1 MKRLFIYVLL
11 ACTFGNVAI
20 AQNASKELVSQ
31 RIVNAIN
38 KGKFYMKVSGLM
50 KIEDEGA
57 TQSMM
62 PTFEIAVKG
71 GVTFT
76 HLPDMGITT
85 LTANGFNYMLDERSK
100 TYTVNPINPNEPD
113 LGDIGRLTFMKQG
126 ECNLNGVK
134 YYYDLY
140 RSSKGHEV
148 TFYYNTTK
156 VAVIDLGMESSGIG
170 KLSLLSFD
178 TKIPQSAI
186 FCLGK
191 EWKKA
196 SAGMS
201 AMPSMSTD
209 ISKYVDEETLKS
221 LEKELPAGFDLKKL
235 MSGQIDDK
243 MIEQLVGAEGLPEG
257 MSMNDIKGAMGMGGS
272 SNQMDETTRKQME
285 FMSSPEYREQ
295 MIQIQMM
302 GGMTRSQ
309 AEHAVKQMLPDADA
323 MMQGLE
329 MMDEQNA
336 REQLVQNAPEPPRC
350 SSPWVDPSQGCELAA
365 GGNMGMITVT
375 DEHDVAQIVYIDQF
389 DTPQQIEVDMALD
402 VTDDGIWE
410 AFNAFVEETKDM
422 PQDEAV
428 SYVMS
433 YNGDLI
439 SVAEIGCV
447 TGDMI
452 ERAVASCMLCPS
464 ALTYNN
470 AGILFAY
477 KNDMDNAKIYWETA
491 EKYDSGNPTVAL
503 NLGEYYF
510 EKGDF
515 VTARRYVD
523 KAIRNAPDFGLAYQ
537 VLTSINLAEGKYV
550 DAAKTLFKSA
560 ENYFS
565 NITASQMFSLRM
577 AMETAKLKICEGFDY
592 EQLFNDVFS
601 EENKESLMRA
611 TKSGFLNPVE
621 NIPADMKSL
630 PWLCENGK
638 IHSTYQ
644 SLDKRDKEMTARVD
658 SLSARNDQLA
668 MEHPSIGAIL
678 AMGTRNTKDLLEDV
692 DKYASELVN
701 AHGVTEDILQM
712 PTIPEMDLYAMASQ
726 QARGSGDGSYL
737 LDARQY
743 WCIYLWQFYYEDLI
757 DRETKGWACHRGE
770 QTFGTYPEHLTE
782 LEKRNDLAMKTGQN
796 EWEIYAGGVWEC
808 ELAEIECKKHAET
821 KVEGLKCELECIRCK
836 IPLGKRLVRNYYDA
850 MWTAVLDVEKW
861 HYETYERPLLEEY
874 WATMTSLVGYCENTY
889 MQEYILNEVAQKIYH
904 KWAYSLNR
912 GAGFGLNVEQMW
924 AQYVQSLEI
933 QAKETMSIISQL
945 DMPKI
950 PVIHKSGGELK
961 NYGEKPKP
969 GWRVDIPLPWGSFG
983 LQKKNDQY
991 SFISHNDATGTTSI
1005 NNLTTGERSE
1015 YTTYES
1021 LADNPHSQ
1029 DPEGYTK
1036 TIGKW
1041 AGKKVVGKM
1050 VDVVGKAAMG
1060 GASKFIPVSESK
1072 NLRQRARTIDKEGN
1086 ITNSTIVY
1094 NRNYTGG
1101 VEGFNITKGRTEY
1114 RTGNTVRVER
1124 HVGYNFGFIK
1134 MTEYY

>member
-1 MKRLFIYVLL
+1 MIMKKLILSLFLMWVIP
-11 ACTFGNVAI
+11 TF

-38 KGKFYMKVSGLM
+38 KGKFYMKLSGL
-50 KIEDEGA
+50 INVEDEGA

-76 HLPDMGITT
+76 HITDMGMTT
-85 LTANGFNYMLDERSK
+85 LTANGYNYMLDEKNK
-100 TYTVNPINPNEPD
+100 TYTVNKVSANDPD
-113 LGDIGRLTFMKQG
+113 LGAIGKLTFKKQG

-156 VAVIDLGMESSGIG
+156 VAVIDLGMESFGMG

-178 TKIPQSAI
+178 TKIPKSAY
-186 FCLGK
+186 FCLSK
-191 EWKKA
+191 EWKM
-196 SAGMS
+196 SSMGMS
-201 AMPSMSTD
+201 SMGAMSTD
-209 ISKYVDEETLKS
+209 ISQYVDDETMKQLQ
-221 LEKELPAGFDLKKL
+221 KELPAGFDLNKL

-257 MSMNDIKGAMGMGGS
+257 VSMSDIKSAMGTGGS
-272 SNQMDETTRKQME
+272 SSVMDEATKAQME
-285 FMSSPEYREQ
+285 YMSSPEYREQ
-295 MIQIQMM
+295 LKSLYMM
-302 GGMTRSQ
+302 QGMTEAQ
-309 AEHAVKQMLPDADA
+309 AEYTVKQSLPDADLMKQSIKA
-323 MMQGLE
+323 AE
-329 MMDEQNA
+329 EQDSHN
-336 REQLVQNAPEPPRC
+336 QMVQNAPEPPRC
-350 SSPWVDPSQGCELAA
+350 SSPWVDSSQGCELAA
-365 GGNMGMITVT
+365 GSNLGVITVT
-375 DEHDVAQIVYIDQF
+375 DEHEVAQMVYIDQF

-402 VTDDGIWE
+402 VTDEGIWN

-439 SVAEIGCV
+439 SVAEIGCI

-470 AGILFAY
+470 TGILFAY
-477 KNDMDNAKIYWETA
+477 KNDMENAKVYWEAA
-491 EKYDSGNPTVAL
+491 EKYDSDNPTVAL

-510 EKGDF
+510 EKGDL
-515 VTARRYVD
+515 VTARRYVN
-523 KAIRNAPDFGLAYQ
+523 KAIKNAPDFGLAYQ
-537 VLTSINLAEGKYV
+537 VLTSINLAEGKCV

-565 NITASQMFSLRM
+565 NITATQMFSLRM

-592 EQLFNDVFS
+592 EKLFNDVFS
-601 EENKESLMRA
+601 EENRASLMKA
-611 TKSGFLNPVE
+611 TKSGFLNPVQ

-638 IHSTYQ
+638 IHSTYM
-644 SLDKRDKEMTARVD
+644 SLEKRDKEIHARMD
-658 SLSARNDQLA
+658 SLDNRNEQLIT
-668 MEHPSIGAIL
+668 EHPSIGAIL
-678 AMGTRNTKDLLEDV
+678 SMGMQNTQKALETIDEV
-692 DKYASELVN
+692 ATEIVGAAGVN
-701 AHGVTEDILQM
+701 EDIFTVPSL
-712 PTIPEMDLYAMASQ
+712 PDMDYYAMASQ
-726 QARGSGDGSYL
+726 QARGSADGSYL

-743 WCIYLWQFYYEDLI
+743 WCIYLWRFYYEELLH
-757 DRETKGWACHRGE
+757 RETKGWACHRDE
-770 QTFGTYPEHLTE
+770 ETIGTYPEHLVE
-782 LEKRNDLAMKTGQN
+782 LEKRNDLALKTGDN
-796 EWEIYAGGVWEC
+796 EWAIFYNSNWEC
-808 ELAEIECKKHAET
+808 EMAEIECKKHADTE
-821 KVEGLKCELECIRCK
+821 VEVLRCELECLRCK
-836 IPLGKRLVRNYYDA
+836 IPAGKRFVRNYYDA

-861 HYETYERPLLEEY
+861 HYDTYERPLLEEY
-874 WATMTSLVGYCENTY
+874 WATMTSLVGYCENTF
-889 MQEYILNEVAQKIYH
+889 MQEYILNDVAQDIYH
-904 KWAYSLNR
+904 DWSYSLSR
-912 GAGFGLNVEQMW
+912 GATFGLYVEQMW
-924 AQYVQSLEI
+924 AQYVQSLEKE
-933 QAKETMSIISQL
+933 AKETMSIISQL

-969 GWRVDIPLPWGSFG
+969 GWRVDIPLPWGSVG

-991 SFISHNDATGTTSI
+991 SFVSHNDATGTTKIS
-1005 NNLTTGERSE
+1005 NLTTGERQE

-1029 DPEGYTK
+1029 DPNGYTN

-1050 VDVVGKAAMG
+1050 VDVVGSAVTG
-1060 GASKFIPVSESK
+1060 GASKFIPVNETK
-1072 NLRQRARTIDKEGN
+1072 NSRQRARTIDCEGN
-1086 ITNSTIVY
+1086 TTNSTIVY
-1094 NRNYTGG
+1094 NRSHAIGTNAFSM
-1101 VEGFNITKGRTEY
+1101 VKGRTEY
-1114 RTGNTVRVER
+1114 RTGNSVRVER
-1124 HVGYNFGFIK
+1124 HMGYDFGFIK